1 MFSGICLFRF
11 APKTYISQ
19 GNAPFTQMTQQITTT
34 TNEQIDFEYGGDNQ
48 RVLKIFDA
56 QGNTTK
62 TLYLHGMND
71 YPLMEK
77 TTAGTAPESR
87 VVYIYGLTGLL
98 AMQKD
103 GVVYYLLKDHLGS
116 TRVLVDET
124 GTVAAYYDYAPFGN
138 LMRFDEDVEVSY
150 KFTAQEFD
158 FESGL
163 HNFRARL
170 YDSDLGRF
178 YAVDAAGQFASPFL
192 YAGNNPVVYVDE
204 DGRIAWFVPILIGA
218 AINVAFNY
226 SNIHTVG
233 DFFSFAAVGAFQGAA
248 ALVAPAG
255 IIPGAI
261 FWGAVGA
268 VTSGANATLAGVQN
282 IGSAILIGGITGA
295 ILGGITGGLQAK
307 AQGLDIWTGQPKLST
322 NRLEIPKL
330 ETLDYEEFSKTRRLS
345 VEIKEPVLE
354 QHATDLADEPL
365 HFNRAY
371 MTSDNIRIPE
381 KLYYYTSKETSILI
395 EESGQLGLPGR
406 TTYLTIKGDLTPVQ
420 AQLDLA
426 LPSHNTAEVL
436 IEVSSKGIDASKIV
450 IMRRV
455 TGNVFN
461 RPGGGWEILY
471 EGVIKNKYP

>member
-1 MFSGICLFRF
+1 
-11 APKTYISQ
+11 
-19 GNAPFTQMTQQITTT
+19 
-34 TNEQIDFEYGGDNQ
+34 
-48 RVLKIFDA
+48 
-56 QGNTTK
+56 
-62 TLYLHGMND
+62 MND
-71 YPLMEK
+71 YPLLEK
-77 TTAGTAPESR
+77 NHVNSLPENR